1 MDVMDGFS
9 HVTGIVNGHLWPTV
23 HVIMILFLD
32 SRSTYGDTTTWPQP
46 LTCSSFTPTWLF
58 LNDAVGEFILSHFSI
73 LFYLRKVESYILYTV
88 FGNIVYLYELL
99 LYKHTASKFLI
110 FHCMWVCLCVREV
123 KKLEC
128 RYTTGLA
135 RLEEAE
141 TSVLA
146 MQQELLNLQPILLT
160 KTREVEDKMAVV
172 EKRRQEVAE
181 VRGKGFFLFHKCR
194 VCSIA
199 VH

>member
-1 MDVMDGFS
+1 M
-9 HVTGIVNGHLWPTV
+9 
-23 HVIMILFLD
+23 
-32 SRSTYGDTTTWPQP
+32 
-46 LTCSSFTPTWLF
+46 
-58 LNDAVGEFILSHFSI
+58 
-73 LFYLRKVESYILYTV
+73 
-88 FGNIVYLYELL
+88 
-99 LYKHTASKFLI
+99 
-110 FHCMWVCLCVREV
+110 

-160 KTREVEDKMAVV
+160 KTREVEEKMAVV

-181 VRGKGFFLFHKCR
+181 VWSVSEIYGVNDVYMWCVLSWLSCKVLMVWCIH
-194 VCSIA
+194 
-199 VH
+199 